1 MGGKKASSP
10 MAILCP
16 FQDENPLLSNGLQSF
31 LIFCHFTFPMAFSSS
46 TNIIHLPISI
56 SPSNSSSNS
65 NNYNSAASLYT
76 RRCPPPA
83 AKHQRYLCVKCNGS
97 NKSWVPGKDDNDN
110 DKTLKRVHKLY
121 EVIKNK
127 NMNQVYEVIADELP
141 DAYNSI
147 PAIRVFRAILPV
159 LEFFSHISKTFVNS
173 LKFTAKPTTKN
184 GSMAGVKWKLGWQ
197 RTLMTLG
204 KGIDIQSH
212 HIYVGKLL
220 IGNMERIMDA
230 SVQQKPI
237 EEKDL
242 NLEPPKKRRAAPL
255 YLGFFFFV
263 LSLFFFQFSVR

>member
-1 MGGKKASSP
+1 MFRTKDSCLQLNGKKGKRRFFPCGGTLRSQVCNTMGGKKASSP

-147 PAIRVFRAILPV
+147 PAIRVFRAILVISQKIPSTS
-159 LEFFSHISKTFVNS
+159 FSFSSSVDNGLLCMCCSQCWNSSLISPRPS
-173 LKFTAKPTTKN
+173 
-184 GSMAGVKWKLGWQ
+184 
-197 RTLMTLG
+197 
-204 KGIDIQSH
+204 
-212 HIYVGKLL
+212 
-220 IGNMERIMDA
+220 
-230 SVQQKPI
+230 
-237 EEKDL
+237 
-242 NLEPPKKRRAAPL
+242 
-255 YLGFFFFV
+255 
-263 LSLFFFQFSVR
+263 

>member
-1 MGGKKASSP
+1 
-10 MAILCP
+10 
-16 FQDENPLLSNGLQSF
+16 
-31 LIFCHFTFPMAFSSS
+31 
-46 TNIIHLPISI
+46 
-56 SPSNSSSNS
+56 
-65 NNYNSAASLYT
+65 
-76 RRCPPPA
+76 
-83 AKHQRYLCVKCNGS
+83 
-97 NKSWVPGKDDNDN
+97 
-110 DKTLKRVHKLY
+110 
-121 EVIKNK
+121 
-127 NMNQVYEVIADELP
+127 MNQVYEVIADELP

-147 PAIRVFRAILPV
+147 PAIRVFRAILSM

-237 EEKDL
+237 EEEQKDL
-242 NLEPPKKRRAAPL
+242 NLEPSKKRRAAPL